1 MRVINSI
8 SDTRER
14 KTFIDMTWRQFIQIS
29 TKKLLVTMASG
40 LDHAQIK
47 ISLKEHLE
55 GAHRKNVSPII
66 QKLFAMVHKNLGEN
80 KN

>member
-14 KTFIDMTWRQFIQIS
+14 KIFIDMTWRQFIQIS

-55 GAHRKNVSPII
+55 AHRKNVSPII
-66 QKLFAMVHKNLGEN
+66 QKLFAMVRKNPGEN